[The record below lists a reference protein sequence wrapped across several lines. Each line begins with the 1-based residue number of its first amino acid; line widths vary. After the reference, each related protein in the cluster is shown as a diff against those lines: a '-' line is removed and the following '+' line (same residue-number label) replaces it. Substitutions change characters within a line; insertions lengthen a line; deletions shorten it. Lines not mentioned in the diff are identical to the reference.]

1 MTFKD
6 NELQKHAF
14 KVFKAEMSKRLSKK
28 PEIIERLTPSFAVGC
43 RRLTPGPGYL
53 EALVEDNV
61 SFISMTISH
70 ISPSGMHLS
79 DGTHIPLD
87 ALVCATGFDT
97 GGLPPFTVVGRNGL
111 TLTDRFT
118 PYPQTYLTLATDGFP
133 NYFMMLGPNAIIGT
147 GSLTTILESQ
157 GDYIVKCIR
166 KLQRENYVSMEP
178 AMVRVRDFSD
188 YVDAYFKDT
197 VYMDTCNSWYRSE
210 GGKGDRI
217 TGLWPGSTL
226 HAVEALRSPRW
237 EDWAFEGLENRLAW
251 LGNGWSMT
259 QLGEG
264 DAAFYLEP
272 TFVDVPPVAQ
282 PEEDVRLKKRPF
294 CY

>member
-1 MTFKD
+1 MTFKN

-14 KVFKAEMSKRLSKK
+14 NVFKAEMSQRLAKK
-28 PEIIERLTPSFAVGC
+28 PEIIKRLTPSFAVGC

-61 SFISMTISH
+61 SFISTAISH
-70 ISPSGMHLS
+70 ISPSGVHLI

-87 ALVCATGFDT
+87 VLVCATGFDT
-97 GGLPPFTVVGRNGL
+97 GGLPPFAVVGRNGV
-111 TLTDRFT
+111 TLANRFT
-118 PYPQTYLTLATDGFP
+118 PYPQTYLAIATNGFP
-133 NYFMMLGPNAIIGT
+133 NYFMMLGPNAVVGT

-166 KLQRENYVSMEP
+166 KLQRENYKSMEP
-178 AMVRVRDFSD
+178 AEGRVRDFSD

-210 GGKGDRI
+210 GGKGDRV

-237 EDWAFEGLENRLAW
+237 EDWEFEGLENKLAW

-272 TFVDVPPVAQ
+272 SVVDVPPVAK
-282 PEEDVRLKKRPF
+282 PEEDENLKMRPF